1 MVKRMKKPALV
12 AEAIGIGIVNGV
24 LAGIQFSSEPHA
36 APVEKELTVE
46 EVATIVPVDPIRSL
60 PRPPD
65 SRLVNTGFNP
75 MINGFSFANW
85 GGLSKRDSMSY
96 DHLVELVGASA
107 RCDEE
112 RQSCELRG
120 GREISLKHL
129 NEHLSAGRCEGM
141 IVLAALL
148 FSGLYDIGE
157 FGTDTA
163 STIDLKRD
171 VAADEI
177 ARWWATQLSPELQ
190 LFSAGKRKLRPHE
203 IAHEIQVLMENRI
216 MVSMGVYADGLA
228 HTVLPFAALVEPEK
242 TTFLVYDPNFPLE
255 TKQLIVDH
263 ATDVWVYSDAY
274 LANGSIGNLSDAQRG
289 SLDYINITA
298 RETASGWQDLVD
310 F

>member
-1 MVKRMKKPALV
+1 MVGRMKKPALV
-12 AEAIGIGIVNGV
+12 AEAIGIGIVIGV
-24 LAGIQFSSEPHA
+24 LAGIQFSSDPEA
-36 APVEKELTVE
+36 APVEEELTVE
-46 EVATIVPVDPIRSL
+46 EVATIVPIDPISSL

-75 MINGFSFANW
+75 MIHGFSFANW
-85 GGLSKRDSMSY
+85 AGLSKRDAMSY

-120 GREISLKHL
+120 GREISLEHI
-129 NEHLSAGRCEGM
+129 NEHLAAGRCEGM
-141 IVLAALL
+141 IVLSALL
-148 FSGLYDIGE
+148 FSGLYDIGQ
-157 FGTDTA
+157 FGTDATTA
-163 STIDLKRD
+163 IELKRD

-203 IAHEIQVLMENRI
+203 VAREVQVLMENRI
-216 MVSMGVYADGLA
+216 MVSMGIYADGIA
-228 HTVLPFAALVEPEK
+228 HTVLPFAALIEPEK

-255 TKQLIVDH
+255 TKQLIVDF

-274 LANGSIGNLSDAQRG
+274 RANGSIGNLSENQRG
-289 SLDYINITA
+289 SIDYINITA
-298 RETASGWQDLVD
+298 RETAGGWQDLVD